1 MNDLVSRI
9 AIVIDEERKR
19 LSNLCHFARP
29 GEVEDDKQFFGLKRI
44 VKEGRA
50 AVAKADRQ

>member
-19 LSNLCHFARP
+19 LSNLRHFARP
-29 GEVEDDKQFFGLKRI
+29 GEVEDDKQFLGLKRI